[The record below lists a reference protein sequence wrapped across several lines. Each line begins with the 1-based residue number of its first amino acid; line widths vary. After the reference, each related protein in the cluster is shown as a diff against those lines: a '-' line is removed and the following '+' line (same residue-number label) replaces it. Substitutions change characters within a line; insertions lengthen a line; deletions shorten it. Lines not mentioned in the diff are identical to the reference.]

1 MLLKEIPV
9 LKAKRFGVYT
19 CHENS
24 SLREAAKLLDQRN
37 ISSLVVVGDE
47 GELCGIITRFD
58 LVRAC
63 YNSASLKGL
72 SVKEYMNP
80 NVVTIGLD
88 GTLQQ
93 VMELLIEGHI
103 HRVVAV
109 REQDGKVI
117 PMGILSD
124 ADLVYHMAQNE
135 DG

>member
-19 CHENS
+19 CHEDS
-24 SLREAAKLLDQRN
+24 TLKEAAKLLDERN

-47 GELCGIITRFD
+47 GELSGIITRSD

-63 YNSASLKGL
+63 YNSASLNGL
-72 SVKEYMNP
+72 SVQEYMNP

-93 VMELLIEGHI
+93 VMELLIKGHI

-109 REQDGKVI
+109 REQEGKVI

-124 ADLVYHMAQNE
+124 ADLVYHMARRE
-135 DG
+135 D

>member
-1 MLLKEIPV
+1 MLKDIPV

-19 CHENS
+19 CHERS
-24 SLREAAKLLDQRN
+24 TLKEAAQVMDSRN

-47 GELCGIITRFD
+47 GQLRGIITRSD

-63 YNSASLKGL
+63 YSHESLAGL
-72 SVKEYMNP
+72 TVQEFMNP
-80 NVVTIGLD
+80 DVVTIGLD

-93 VMELLIEGHI
+93 VMELLIESHI

-109 REQDGKVI
+109 REENGKVI

-124 ADLVYHMAQNE
+124 ADLVYHMARRS
-135 DG
+135 DD

>member
-19 CHENS
+19 CHVNS
-24 SLREAAKLLDQRN
+24 TLKEAAKLLDERN

-47 GELCGIITRFD
+47 GELRGIITRSD

-63 YNSASLKGL
+63 YNNASLNGL
-72 SVKEYMNP
+72 SVQEYMNP

-109 REQDGKVI
+109 REQEGKVI

-124 ADLVYHMAQNE
+124 ADLVYHMARHE